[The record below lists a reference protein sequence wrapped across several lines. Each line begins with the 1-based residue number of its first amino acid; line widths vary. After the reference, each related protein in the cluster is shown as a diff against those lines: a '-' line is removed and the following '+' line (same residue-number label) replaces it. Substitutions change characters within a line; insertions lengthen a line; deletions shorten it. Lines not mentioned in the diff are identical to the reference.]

1 MRPLY
6 VSFDTNCFISRI
18 SYQLE
23 KYAEERNAR
32 LGAFVVADGV
42 KKELFKKVSGKYREE
57 KLRVIKRMDGRFE
70 EFLNQ
75 PKVIERIKKIGKSEY
90 DRFRSA
96 V

>member
-23 KYAEERNAR
+23 KYAEERNVR
-32 LGAFVVADGV
+32 LGAFVVADGA
-42 KKELFKKVSGKYREE
+42 KKELFKEVSGKYREE
-57 KLRVIKRMDGRFE
+57 KLRIIKRMDGRFE

-90 DRFRSA
+90 DRFKSA